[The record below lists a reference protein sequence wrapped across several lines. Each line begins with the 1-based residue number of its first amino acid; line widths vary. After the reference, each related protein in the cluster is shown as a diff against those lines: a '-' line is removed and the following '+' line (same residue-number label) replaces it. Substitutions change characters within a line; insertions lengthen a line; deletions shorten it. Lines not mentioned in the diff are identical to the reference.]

1 MNLVRFAAIAFLAL
15 AAAAG
20 AATAGAEGSSL
31 RVDILVF
38 AQPAAD
44 GANYWQDNRTLPP
57 CHAVALHEGAGA
69 EAAFTDN
76 SGCERKAGH
85 DPAYPGFAAAGNA
98 TLTPQA
104 GKLKTGGYPLL
115 LNRGWRQ
122 ASLGQSPVLLRGG
135 RTAGARQELEGTI
148 TIGGTD
154 KTPEVTLDLTL
165 TRMDGEQPQ
174 YVALKETRRVKS
186 GEPHYFD
193 HPMLGAI
200 VQITVNDTAP

>member
-20 AATAGAEGSSL
+20 AATAGEGSSL

-76 SGCERKAGH
+76 TGCERKAGH
-85 DPAYPGFAAAGNA
+85 DPAYAGFAAAGNA
-98 TLTPQA
+98 ALTGQA
-104 GKLKTGGYPLL
+104 GKLKTGGYSLL

-148 TIGGTD
+148 TISGTE
-154 KTPEVTLDLTL
+154 KTPEVTLDITL
-165 TRMDGEQPQ
+165 TRMDGERPQ
-174 YVALKETRRVKS
+174 YVVLKETRRVKS
-186 GEPHYFD
+186 GEPNYFD